1 MTENGEEVAMKEDER
16 IRNDIQEEIAW
27 DPRVKTTDIGVTVK
41 NGAVRLTGTV
51 ASYAERYAAETAA
64 KRVKGVHAVAE
75 DIEISLPNDDK
86 VTDEVIAERIS
97 NLLEWNVI
105 IPDPHIQAEVRNGY
119 VTLTGEVD
127 WNFERDTIKN
137 QVIHM
142 YGVRGVDNRV
152 MLRKKAQKKQVSERD
167 IKYQITRALHR
178 NADLEKSKINIAVDG
193 NKVTLTGD
201 INANYEK
208 ALIERAAWSAQGVM
222 QVVDNLRVN

>member
-1 MTENGEEVAMKEDER
+1 MKEDER